1 MLYEEMCKITILNCK
16 WSLNNYTNQKFLQCR
31 GIITIRSN
39 NYTLSNSKFNTMQ
52 QRVDLYGDEKELTK
66 LQYALQEKLDK
77 GKKAISIYC
86 DLHLNYAPSYNP
98 VTKENKIFIKFV
110 CCDYKFCDSRRSY
123 LKKAKIDEKC
133 GYAKILL
140 LEQEL
145 EKEKKKEKL
154 LVVAEKKKK
163 NVLKKNKL
171 NIAKQ
176 KNYEMEVV
184 DDIDDNELLDDVID
198 NDIVDD
204 VPEEVIEKPKAKNG
218 FGNIFGDTKW

>member
-16 WSLNNYTNQKFLQCR
+16 WGLNNYTNQKFLQCR

-98 VTKENKIFIKFV
+98 ETKENKIFIKFV
-110 CCDYKFCDSRRSY
+110 CCDYKFCDSRSSY
-123 LKKAKIDEKC
+123 LRKAKIDEKC

-140 LEQEL
+140 LEKEL

-154 LVVAEKKKK
+154 LVVTEKKKK
-163 NVLKKNKL
+163 NVVKKNKL
-171 NIAKQ
+171 NVAKQ
-176 KNYEMEVV
+176 KNYEMQVV

-204 VPEEVIEKPKAKNG
+204 VPEEVVEKPKAKNT